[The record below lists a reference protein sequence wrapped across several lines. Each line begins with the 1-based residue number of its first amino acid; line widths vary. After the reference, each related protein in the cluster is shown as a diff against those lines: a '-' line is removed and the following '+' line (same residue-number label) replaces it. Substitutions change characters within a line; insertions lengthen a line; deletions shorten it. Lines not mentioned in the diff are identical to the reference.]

1 MVFRF
6 CTPKKAG
13 GIRGECGAF
22 DPAEGLLM
30 EELRLTSWYGEF
42 TIIYRVFLHPGWLLG
57 ISEPSTVA
65 PENGA
70 VWKRRWT
77 EIGNHQFLGSSCLVQ
92 YVCWGLVRVGWLT
105 VYQEIMKTTSHHG
118 KMIFHFCHDASGR
131 RRIVHSISY
140 KSSDGL
146 PSGFSFNSA
155 RRDPHNP
162 CGSYHLFPRIN
173 LEEVWKKP
181 SMLHRK

>member
-1 MVFRF
+1 MPSIQQKAWRVAKKNTSLKLHGVDGRTPANLLIWRIYHYLQGFFTSRVVVGDFWTISSSTWKWGRLKKEMNRNWKPAIFRVQ
-6 CTPKKAG
+6 
-13 GIRGECGAF
+13 
-22 DPAEGLLM
+22 L
-30 EELRLTSWYGEF
+30 
-42 TIIYRVFLHPGWLLG
+42 
-57 ISEPSTVA
+57 
-65 PENGA
+65 
-70 VWKRRWT
+70 
-77 EIGNHQFLGSSCLVQ
+77 LVQ

-131 RRIVHSISY
+131 RRIVHSTSY

-146 PSGFSFNSA
+146 PSGFSFTPA